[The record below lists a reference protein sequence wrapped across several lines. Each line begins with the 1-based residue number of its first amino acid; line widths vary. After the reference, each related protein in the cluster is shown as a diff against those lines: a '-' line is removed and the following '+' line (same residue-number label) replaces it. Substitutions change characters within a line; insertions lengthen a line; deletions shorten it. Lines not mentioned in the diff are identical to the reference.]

1 MLRKITGLM
10 LFFTIVLS
18 LSVRGEAS
26 VEELLKQ
33 GMYAKDTNVAV
44 DRYWRAAR
52 LGSNEALE
60 KLSLLY
66 AKKHVSNIC
75 RWDPNTPKFYL
86 QETADKFYNSQ
97 AAEPVECNFVIVC
110 DEQEIVNAAIAQ
122 LTALK
127 FDEKQY
133 GIYPKKF
140 GYWGWA
146 RRHRAAI
153 AVDSLRKDI
162 AISGKNESR
171 FVCRSRKLGS
181 GEIVALV
188 DTETA
193 KANFNFHNNVT
204 PQSGQI
210 YARGVTK
217 DLLVPLNDYIEYRI
231 DAEMSALKDIC
242 NRLGAKSIT
251 AEYVSAE
258 KDSGAF
264 KQSSS
269 NQEQSASVAYE
280 EEIFNRIQGLCKVA
294 WSGNNNPQKF
304 NSKWFSV
311 HPEWK
316 EMYDFRHN
324 NGNPLKE
331 WKLTWDFEKMC
342 SLSSKISAAVEKTQ
356 YEMSFKNKWNRS
368 FKVLIKIEFP

>member
-1 MLRKITGLM
+1 MLRKIIGLM

-18 LSVRGEAS
+18 LSVRGEES
-26 VEELLKQ
+26 VETLLEQ
-33 GMYAKDTNVAV
+33 GKNTKDTNVAV

-52 LGSNEALE
+52 LGSAEALDR
-60 KLSLLY
+60 LSVLY
-66 AKKHVSNIC
+66 ATELKNTC
-75 RWDPNTPKFYL
+75 RWDPNSPRFYL
-86 QETADKFYNSQ
+86 QETADKFYNPQ

-162 AISGKNESR
+162 AILGKNESR
-171 FVCRSRKLGS
+171 FACRSRKLGS

-251 AEYVSAE
+251 VEYVSAE

-264 KQSSS
+264 KQSIS
-269 NQEQSASVAYE
+269 NQEQSASVTCE

-304 NSKWFSV
+304 NSKWFGV

-331 WKLTWDFEKMC
+331 WKLTWNFEKMC

-356 YEMSFKNKWNRS
+356 YETTFKNKWNRS